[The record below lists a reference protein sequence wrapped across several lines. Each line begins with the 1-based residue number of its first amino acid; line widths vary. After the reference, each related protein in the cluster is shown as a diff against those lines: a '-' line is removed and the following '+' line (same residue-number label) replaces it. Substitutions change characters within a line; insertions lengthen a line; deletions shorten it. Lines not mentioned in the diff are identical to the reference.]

1 MSQEKNTEKERT
13 QRRNAY
19 TWRNNDW
26 RVSKFTEN
34 YIPTDS
40 AHGVQWPTDLIQGDQ
55 WPFSE

>member
-1 MSQEKNTEKERT
+1 MSQEKNTEMEC
-13 QRRNAY
+13 NPY

-40 AHGVQWPTDLIQGDQ
+40 IHGVQWLIDLIQGDQ
-55 WPFSE
+55 WPFAE